1 MTLFRHAPLLSF
13 ALLFLSFP
21 AFAQADTAWHIPS
34 ADSLVDA
41 RYHSGAFMG
50 IAAGAS
56 VHGVIRWTHSDGYA
70 NVEKKIPF
78 TPTSPTPIASI
89 AKPMTAI
96 AIMQLVEQGRVDL
109 DAPIQAYIPEF
120 PKKAQGTITVRQLLQ
135 HSAGIGEY
143 ASNKERENQHH
154 YPSLNEAMAIFQD
167 RDPIDTPGAAFHYTT
182 YGYVI
187 LGVVVE
193 RVSGMSYAAYMRTHI
208 REKAGM
214 TNTGVEE
221 PGMAGGDHAS
231 LYHINSKGRI
241 SIEQPTDLSDRV
253 PGGGLYSCLTDLL
266 RFGDAVVNGTL
277 ISTASLMEMLKDP
290 GLKKQGNGYGLGWYL
305 YGEDPKY
312 GSLFGHNGS
321 QTGASTYLM
330 LLPDRGIS
338 IVVLS
343 NTSGAMQAVSDITTG
358 LIEAVQQGAGQ

>member
-1 MTLFRHAPLLSF
+1 
-13 ALLFLSFP
+13 
-21 AFAQADTAWHIPS
+21 
-34 ADSLVDA
+34 
-41 RYHSGAFMG
+41 
-50 IAAGAS
+50 
-56 VHGVIRWTHSDGYA
+56 
-70 NVEKKIPF
+70 
-78 TPTSPTPIASI
+78 
-89 AKPMTAI
+89 
-96 AIMQLVEQGRVDL
+96 
-109 DAPIQAYIPEF
+109 
-120 PKKAQGTITVRQLLQ
+120 
-135 HSAGIGEY
+135 
-143 ASNKERENQHH
+143 
-154 YPSLNEAMAIFQD
+154 MAIFQD

-358 LIEAVQQGAGQ
+358 LIDPVATGPGQ